1 MASSAMIA
9 EQYPGLLDLPDDEK
23 LQLAGE
29 LWHAVIGD
37 AAGDDPALAS
47 FIEARLADYQAH
59 PDSVTAWGEVK
70 ARLLALR
77 R

>member
-9 EQYPGLLDLPDDEK
+9 EQYPGLLELPDDEK

-29 LWHAVIGD
+29 LWHAVIDD
-37 AAGDDPALAS
+37 ADEDDPILAS
-47 FIEARLADYQAH
+47 LIEARLADYQAH
-59 PDSVTAWGEVK
+59 PDRVSTWEEVK
-70 ARLLALR
+70 ARLLAHR